1 MKRQR
6 NSPLNV
12 FVPTKKRTLG
22 HVTRMELVAAKALRN
37 APMTPLKTVPV
48 VRESRM
54 NNLQT
59 GPVMNVFRIID
70 SVHDIYDRAIQ
81 QRIKAM
87 IPAPVL
93 TPAEQDELIGI
104 QINLNDMKKKRGTK
118 NLKAVLEKRKKELE
132 KARDRFRSSSYPE
145 NDFVEDIFDF
155 KRNYGGVYRSVSDK
169 PFRASTFKS
178 WVQQYLDLESTKSLS
193 LSEMKNEWKNKFL
206 QLAQRRN
213 MTLFDQQITCRALPK
228 LNLTNSKMT
237 RTLTGNIIREYK
249 LLLATDAL
257 KTSDTLSNAA
267 VNRVTV
273 KTGLEDILNDRSL
286 DDNYIVNM
294 AQVVDPA
301 TNIRVDKNYRF
312 AFVPMR
318 RLTNVNQYIGMDST
332 SFSTFYELQDVN
344 EQFTCN
350 FKIVIELIE
359 NNNPVFQELKSF
371 IASNVNTDFLSQTK
385 TTPQA
390 FFEHTRVYVFPF
402 NKTSTEPLSVNGLCI
417 QTKRFVKAYPMY
429 AWQDRNDRISVF
441 KVHND
446 LTGFS
451 VDEVVKFMQA
461 DTPQSTDPKWII
473 RHYLDWK
480 RMGDSFQITHM
491 LKLSQLNNALFARN
505 NNLQGYH
512 PYHFVSIDIL
522 AIVQAIMFNVNFV
535 YQINGNAFIIGNN
548 QQETPMA
555 KYIIQVLGAC
565 QQRIRESEELEAQR
579 KKTERGANI
588 VVGFANRARG
598 NYNSSNNSSSNSNS
612 NNSSN
617 KNYRLYFEK
626 TLNSP
631 FNYNNL
637 NQEDLLQLLNECRAR
652 YVTLKQRR

>member
-12 FVPTKKRTLG
+12 FIPTKKRSLG
-22 HVTRMELVAAKALRN
+22 QVTRTELDVAKALRN
-37 APMTPLKTVPV
+37 APRAPTVSVPV

-59 GPVMNVFRIID
+59 GPAMDVFRIID
-70 SVHDIYDRAIQ
+70 SVHDIYDRAVQ
-81 QRIKAM
+81 QKIKAM
-87 IPAPVL
+87 VPAPVL
-93 TPAEQDELIGI
+93 TRAEQDELKGI
-104 QINLNDMKKKRGTK
+104 QKNLGAMKGKRGTK
-118 NLKAVLEKRKKELE
+118 NIKAVLEKRKKELE
-132 KARDRFRSSSYPE
+132 RARDRFRSSSYPE
-145 NDFVEDIFDF
+145 NDFVEDLFDF
-155 KRNYGGVYRSVSDK
+155 KRNYGGVYRSISDK

-178 WVQQYLDLESTKSLS
+178 WIQQYLDLGTTTSLT

-213 MTLFDQQITCRALPK
+213 MTLFDQEITCRALPT

-237 RTLTGNIIREYK
+237 RTLTGNVIREYK

-257 KTSDTLSNAA
+257 KTSDTLSNATL
-267 VNRVTV
+267 NRVTV

-286 DDNYIVNM
+286 EDNYIVNM

-301 TNIRVDKNYRF
+301 TNIRVDKQYRF
-312 AFVPMR
+312 AFVPMK
-318 RLTNVNQYIGMDST
+318 RLTNVKQYIGLDST
-332 SFSTFYELQDVN
+332 SFSTFYELLDMN

-350 FKIVIELIE
+350 FKIVVELIE
-359 NNNPVFQELKSF
+359 NSNPVFQELKRF

-385 TTPQA
+385 TTPNE
-390 FFEHTRVYVFPF
+390 FFEHVRVYVFPF
-402 NKTSTEPLSVNGLCI
+402 NKSSTQPLSVNGLCI
-417 QTKRFVKAYPMY
+417 QTKRFVKVYPRY
-429 AWQDRNDRISVF
+429 AWQDRNDKRSAF

-451 VDEVVKFMQA
+451 VDEVIKFMQA
-461 DTPQSTDPKWII
+461 DTPKSKDPKWII

-491 LKLSQLNNALFARN
+491 LKLSQLNNALFTRKN
-505 NNLQGYH
+505 NFQGFH

-535 YQINGNAFIIGNN
+535 YQMNGNAFIIGNN
-548 QQETPMA
+548 QQGTPMA

-565 QQRIRESEELEAQR
+565 QQIIREREELEAQR
-579 KKTERGANI
+579 KKNERGANI
-588 VVGFANRARG
+588 LLGAANRSRG
-598 NYNSSNNSSSNSNS
+598 NYNSNN
-612 NNSSN
+612 NNN
-617 KNYRLYFEK
+617 NNNNYELSFEN
-626 TLNSP
+626 TLNSQ
-631 FNYNNL
+631 FKYNNL
-637 NQEDLLQLLNECRAR
+637 NQKDLLRLLHECRTQFLR
-652 YVTLKQRR
+652 LKYKR